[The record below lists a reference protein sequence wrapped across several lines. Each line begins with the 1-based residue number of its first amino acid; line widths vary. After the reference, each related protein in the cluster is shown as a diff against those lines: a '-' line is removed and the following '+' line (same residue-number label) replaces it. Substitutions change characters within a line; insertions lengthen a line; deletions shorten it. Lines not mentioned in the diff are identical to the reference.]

1 MVFRGMECHPY
12 LSLSQKCSEELIC
25 NKKTVGSTP
34 HDDTCVRGSLWR
46 LPSSECGGWS
56 IQSLKAEFPPGDGSL
71 VQPGSLIGSPPPA
84 FKQLKKTH

>member
-1 MVFRGMECHPY
+1 MECHPY

-46 LPSSECGGWS
+46 LPNSECGGWS
-56 IQSLKAEFPPGDGSL
+56 IQSLKQNFHQEMAAWSSQVL
-71 VQPGSLIGSPPPA
+71 SSAALLLHSSS
-84 FKQLKKTH
+84 